1 MPVLKKLDK
10 HKTRF
15 LPLKPVMKDESTTSN
30 NIQIVKDIY
39 VRQSNM
45 EETKPEFEITLRLV
59 GGDLKTWSR
68 IQSAK
73 QLRSDISEQP
83 FDRFDWLLPSL
94 GLWHLRLNMLQ
105 LIHKAHRGNIKP
117 ADSSTLQYAAD
128 RWDRSQVVQPNNFQ
142 ALEDL
147 IIHSYQAR
155 VVGVWLKCMRREKFH
170 PQRLDE
176 TIQWLEAQNTSPLGS
191 WSHMLNQISSIT
203 YAPIPTEAQGTAA
216 PVRDEQFHNHQKFC
230 AHVETYLTLRYA
242 IKHAD
247 IGLLRHAL
255 RYTTIMF

>member
-1 MPVLKKLDK
+1 
-10 HKTRF
+10 
-15 LPLKPVMKDESTTSN
+15 MKDESTTSN

-39 VRQSNM
+39 VRQFNM
-45 EETKPEFEITLRLV
+45 EETKPEFETTLRLV

-73 QLRSDISEQP
+73 QLRSDISEQA

-105 LIHKAHRGNIKP
+105 LIHKAHWGNIKP

-147 IIHSYQAR
+147 IIHSY
-155 VVGVWLKCMRREKFH
+155 
-170 PQRLDE
+170 
-176 TIQWLEAQNTSPLGS
+176 
-191 WSHMLNQISSIT
+191 
-203 YAPIPTEAQGTAA
+203 
-216 PVRDEQFHNHQKFC
+216 
-230 AHVETYLTLRYA
+230 
-242 IKHAD
+242 
-247 IGLLRHAL
+247 
-255 RYTTIMF
+255 